1 MEALCSC
8 LERSGRATFWKG
20 KFVRSASLKIELLS
34 PNVQI
39 WSVHP
44 SASVLGKHSV
54 KALCYY
60 VHALNVQAAPD
71 PLRRIRIIMCDRRH

>member
-1 MEALCSC
+1 MEALCAC
-8 LERSGRATFWKG
+8 PEHSGRTTFWKG
-20 KFVRSASLKIELLS
+20 KSVRWASLKIQVLC
-34 PNVQI
+34 PNIQI

-44 SASVLGKHSV
+44 SASVLGKHYV

-71 PLRRIRIIMCDRRH
+71 CLRIRIIMCDRRH